1 MKITV
6 CQLPDESEAFQSAW
20 QDLAAHVKQAGSDLV
35 LLPEMPFVP
44 WFAASKQ
51 FDARLWQAAVEAHDT
66 WNERL
71 RELGRAWVVSTRPVN
86 QGGRRFNEGFVWQVE
101 RGYQAVHRK
110 YYLPDEEGTWEAS
123 WYERGPGDF
132 EIADCAGARLGM
144 LICTEVWAMEQAQAY
159 GKAGA
164 QLIVTPRM
172 TQGAT
177 VDKWLAAGRTAA
189 VLAGAFE
196 LSSNR
201 VSGDGEGAQYG
212 GRGWIVNPDGVVLGL
227 TSLHEPFVT
236 VEIDLGEVERAKQ
249 TYPRYIF

>member
-6 CQLPDESEAFQSAW
+6 CQLPDDPIAFKSAW
-20 QDLAAHVKQAGSDLV
+20 QDLTAHVKQTGSELV
-35 LLPEMPFVP
+35 LLPEMPFAP
-44 WFAASKQ
+44 WFATTKT
-51 FDARLWQAAVEAHDT
+51 FDERVWRAVMEAHEV
-66 WNERL
+66 WSERL
-71 RELGRAWVVSTRPVN
+71 AELGQAWVVSTRPVE
-86 QGGRRFNEGFVWQVE
+86 QAGRRYNEGFVWQAE

-132 EIADCAGARLGM
+132 ALADCAGARLGM

-159 GKAGA
+159 GKASA

-177 VDKWLAAGRTAA
+177 VEKWLAAGRTVA
-189 VLAGAFE
+189 VLAGAFG

-201 VSGDGEGAQYG
+201 VNGDGESENYG
-212 GRGWIVNPDGVVLGL
+212 GRGWIVSPDGVVLGL
-227 TSLHEPFVT
+227 TSLREPFVT
-236 VEIDLGEVERAKQ
+236 VEIDLGEVERAKR